1 MLQQYHYYK
10 QGHMPQ
16 QGLVQCPPRIHGSI
30 YCYCCVS
37 SACASVR
44 GLGSE
49 IESRTGRRAV
59 ERQTQGGDRS
69 TCRAR
74 VWWSIQYGCRTWEGR
89 VRETGWICICLVRPL
104 QQMGSPTARAEM
116 RTTTG
121 DDNSP
126 APLHTTPPSQNI
138 IPPSNNI
145 NIRILSF

>member
-1 MLQQYHYYK
+1 MLQQYHYIINRATCLNRVLCSAR
-10 QGHMPQ
+10 QGYTDPSTATAACRPH
-16 QGLVQCPPRIHGSI
+16 VRV
-30 YCYCCVS
+30 CVALDRRS
-37 SACASVR
+37 KAEQDDVR
-44 GLGSE
+44 QK
-49 IESRTGRRAV
+49 GRRRGA
-59 ERQTQGGDRS
+59 GDRS

-126 APLHTTPPSQNI
+126 APLHTTAPVLEYNS
-138 IPPSNNI
+138 SV
-145 NIRILSF
+145 L